1 MSDTALWTV
10 AELVEA
16 TGGDLRGDA
25 RGPLGGVSIDSRT
38 LAEGDIFFAI
48 KGDLHDGHKFA
59 ASSLE
64 AGAGIAVVSTPDEA
78 MERAGPVLVVDDTL
92 KALERLG
99 VAARARFGGR
109 AIAVTGSVGKTGTKE
124 ALRLCFEDQGRAH
137 ASAASYNNHWGVP
150 LTLSR
155 LPRDTEY
162 GVFEVGMNHPGEII
176 PLTAMIRPHVAI
188 VTTVQP
194 VHLGYFS
201 SLDAIA
207 DAKAE
212 IFTGLEPGGI
222 AILNRDNAYF
232 DRLRA
237 AAEENGAGKIV
248 GFGEDERA
256 ECRLTEVVLRDD
268 GSTVSASIMG
278 MDVTYKVG
286 APGRHFVLNSLAV
299 LAAVHAAGA
308 DVALA
313 ALALA
318 QIRAP
323 KGRGARVSLMV
334 PGGDATL
341 IDESYNAN
349 PASMRAALALLG
361 MADPGVGG
369 RRIAVLGDMLELGDE
384 GPREHTELAAAVDDA
399 DADIVYA
406 CGPNMAHLWEA
417 LAETRRGV
425 YAEASDGLG
434 DALLDEV
441 KAGDVVMIKG
451 SLGSRMGP
459 LVEALCAKY
468 KPRAEAAAR
477 GTQG

>member
-1 MSDTALWTV
+1 MSGDALWTV
-10 AELVEA
+10 SELVAA
-16 TGGDLRGDA
+16 TGGELRGDVRA
-25 RGPLGGVSIDSRT
+25 PLGGVSIDSRT

-48 KGDLHDGHKFA
+48 KGDLHDGQKFA

-64 AGAGIAVVSTPDEA
+64 AGAGLAVVSASDEV
-78 MERAGPVLVVDDTL
+78 MEQAGPVLVVDDTL
-92 KALERLG
+92 NALERLG
-99 VAARARFGGR
+99 VAARSRFGGR
-109 AIAVTGSVGKTGTKE
+109 AIAVTGSVGKTGSKE
-124 ALRLCFEDQGRAH
+124 AMRLCFEDQGKTH
-137 ASAASYNNHWGVP
+137 ASQASYNNHWGVP

-162 GVFEVGMNHPGEII
+162 GVFEVGMNHPGEIT
-176 PLTAMIRPHVAI
+176 PLTKMIRPHVAI
-188 VTTVQP
+188 VTTVQA
-194 VHLGYFS
+194 VHLGFFS

-212 IFTGLEPGGI
+212 IFDGLEPGGT
-222 AILNRDNAYF
+222 AILNRDNTYF

-237 AAEENGAGKIV
+237 AAEKNGADKIV

-256 ECRLTEVVLRDD
+256 DCRLTDVILRDD

-278 MDVTYKVG
+278 MDVTYNIG
-286 APGRHFVLNSLAV
+286 APGKHFVINSLAV

-318 QIRAP
+318 KVRAP
-323 KGRGARVSLMV
+323 KGRGARVSLML

-349 PASMRAALALLG
+349 PASMRAALDLLA
-361 MADPGVGG
+361 MAAPGIGG

-384 GPREHTELAAAVDDA
+384 GPREHTELAAVVDDA
-399 DADIVYA
+399 EADIVYA
-406 CGPNMAHLWEA
+406 CGPNMAYLWDA
-417 LAETRRGV
+417 LDETRRGV
-425 YAEASDGLG
+425 YADASDGLG

-441 KAGDVVMIKG
+441 RAGDVVMIKG

-468 KPRAEAAAR
+468 KPRAEAPAR

>member
-1 MSDTALWTV
+1 MSGGALWTA

-16 TGGDLRGDA
+16 TGGELRGDV
-25 RGPLGGVSIDSRT
+25 RGSLGGVSIDSRT

-64 AGAGIAVVSTPDEA
+64 AGAGIAVVSAPDEV
-78 MERAGPVLVVDDTL
+78 MESAGPILVVDDTL
-92 KALERLG
+92 KAMERLG
-99 VAARARFGGR
+99 VAARTRFQGR

-124 ALRLCFEDQGRAH
+124 ALRLCFEDQGRTH
-137 ASAASYNNHWGVP
+137 ASQASYNNHWGVP

-155 LPRDTEY
+155 LPRETEY
-162 GVFEVGMNHPGEII
+162 GVFEVGMNHPGEIT

-188 VTTVQP
+188 VTTVQA

-201 SLDAIA
+201 SVDAIA

-212 IFTGLEPGGI
+212 IFTGLEPGGT

-237 AAEENGAGKIV
+237 AAEENGAARIV

-256 ECRLTEVVLRDD
+256 DCRLTDVVLRDD
-268 GSTVSASIMG
+268 GSTVSASVVG
-278 MDVTYKVG
+278 MDVTYNIG
-286 APGRHFVLNSLAV
+286 APGRHFVVNSLAV

-318 QIRAP
+318 QVRAP
-323 KGRGARVSLMV
+323 KGRGARASLML
-334 PGGDATL
+334 PGGDVTL

-349 PASMRAALALLG
+349 PASMRAALELLA

-399 DADIVYA
+399 EADIVYA
-406 CGPNMAHLWEA
+406 CGPNMAYLWDA
-417 LAETRRGV
+417 IDETRRGV

-441 KAGDVVMIKG
+441 QAGDVVMIKG

-459 LVEALCAKY
+459 LVQALCAKY
-468 KPRAEAAAR
+468 EPRAEAPAR